1 MHASL
6 RVRAGKR
13 PRPPPPPVE
22 APPEAA
28 LILTVAALA
37 TELLFAPRPR
47 LRVGVG
53 VGASERLRAG
63 MRGRRADGVL
73 VVGFAGATRAGVA
86 AGTLVL
92 AAEILGD
99 ESDRIPLDPALVA
112 RAQAALPHA
121 VVEGVATVARPADP
135 GNKARLGVEAVAVDM
150 ESLHLARELAGR
162 GIPFLVVRAVLDEV
176 WEDVL
181 GSPRIRWA
189 RRALACARTLGRAA
203 ETLGPVLEGA

>member
-1 MHASL
+1 M
-6 RVRAGKR
+6 
-13 PRPPPPPVE
+13 
-22 APPEAA
+22 
-28 LILTVAALA
+28 ILTVAALA
-37 TELLFAPRPR
+37 TELLFVPRPR

-53 VGASERLRAG
+53 AGAGQRLRAWLG
-63 MRGRRADGVL
+63 GHRPDGVL

-86 AGTLVL
+86 AGSLLV

-121 VVEGVATVARPADP
+121 IVEGVATVARPADP
-135 GNKARLGVEAVAVDM
+135 AGKARLGVGAAAVDM

-162 GIPFLVVRAVLDEV
+162 GIPFLVVRAVLDEL

-181 GSPRIRWA
+181 GSPRMRWA
-189 RRALACARTLGRAA
+189 GRAVACARRLGRAA
-203 ETLGPVLEGA
+203 EMLGPVLEGA